1 MKRVLCLSKQLVKIY
16 IQIIC
21 YVSIKTCLHERSV
34 LPNCPNA
41 LWQLKK
47 QCARVLLSFR
57 FLSKYFFA
65 KILKIKYIFFPVTD
79 TRIKSFIQE
88 KKSLNMTDEWTTEG
102 QSFVQCIFA
111 WPIVIYTFEPLNVF
125 NFNFW
130 MQIILHSIF
139 CLSIILNCLK
149 NFCTIQ

>member
-1 MKRVLCLSKQLVKIY
+1 MPSREDRFAKLSKCTV
-16 IQIIC
+16 
-21 YVSIKTCLHERSV
+21 
-34 LPNCPNA
+34 A
-41 LWQLKK
+41 AKK

-65 KILKIKYIFFPVTD
+65 KILKIKYIFFPGTD